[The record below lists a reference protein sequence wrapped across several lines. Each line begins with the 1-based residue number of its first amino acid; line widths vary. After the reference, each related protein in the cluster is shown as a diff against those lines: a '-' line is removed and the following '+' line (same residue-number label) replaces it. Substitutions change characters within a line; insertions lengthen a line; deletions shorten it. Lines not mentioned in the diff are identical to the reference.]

1 MDLGYYPGCS
11 LQQSSSLYDLQNRLI
26 FKNLG
31 INLKEIDD
39 WNCCGATSAGKTDDF
54 LAIAMP
60 ARNIGIASAQ
70 GVKEMVIPCS
80 ACYSRTL
87 VAQNFL
93 KTNQDIKTQ
102 INFELSNK
110 IPNKTSNKSPNK
122 ISNKLNGD
130 LKISSILEVLLS
142 TLENGSLTEKF
153 THKLSLLKPVCYYGC
168 MMTRFPFDVPVP
180 DDIENPQGM
189 EILLDAAGVHAI
201 DWNYKTACCGASAAV
216 NDPQTAMNLMAKIMK
231 DAVERHANCIIVT
244 CPMCQL
250 NLDAHQDTFCKQNNI
265 EERLPVLFITEVL
278 GMAMNLGF
286 ETLQIDR
293 HFIKSS
299 ELFEELEQI

>member
-26 FKNLG
+26 FSNIG
-31 INLKEIDD
+31 INLKELDD

-54 LAIAMP
+54 MSIAMP
-60 ARNIGIASAQ
+60 ARNIGIANSQ
-70 GVKEMVIPCS
+70 GIKEMVIPCS

-87 VAQNFL
+87 VAQNVL
-93 KTNQDIKTQ
+93 KANKEIKRDI
-102 INFELSNK
+102 NSELSKK
-110 IPNKTSNKSPNK
+110 I
-122 ISNKLNGD
+122 NGD
-130 LKISSILEVLLS
+130 IKISSILEVLLS
-142 TLENGSLTEKF
+142 ALENSSLADKF
-153 THKLSLLKPVCYYGC
+153 TQKLSLLKPVCYYGC

-216 NDPQTAMNLMAKIMK
+216 NDPETAMNLMAKIMN
-231 DAVERHANCIIVT
+231 DAVERGANCMVVT

-250 NLDAHQDTFCKQNNI
+250 NLDAHQETFCEQNGI
-265 EERLPVLFITEVL
+265 EERLPIFFITEIL
-278 GMAMNLGF
+278 GMAMNLGL
-286 ETLQIDR
+286 EKLQIDR
-293 HFIKSS
+293 HFIKGDQ
-299 ELFEELEQI
+299 LFEELEQI

>member
-26 FKNLG
+26 FNNIG

-39 WNCCGATSAGKTDDF
+39 WGCCGATSAGKTDDF

-70 GVKEMVIPCS
+70 GIKEMVIPCS

-87 VAQNFL
+87 VAQNVL
-93 KTNQDIKTQ
+93 KTNQEMQTQ
-102 INFELSNK
+102 INSALSK
-110 IPNKTSNKSPNK
+110 RIE
-122 ISNKLNGD
+122 D
-130 LKISSILEVLLS
+130 VKISSILEVLLS
-142 TLENGSLTEKF
+142 ALENGSLKEKF
-153 THKLSLLKPVCYYGC
+153 TQKLSLLKPVCYYGC
-168 MMTRFPFDVPVP
+168 MMTRFPFDVPIP

-189 EILLDAAGVHAI
+189 EKLLDAAGVHAI

-216 NDPQTAMNLMAKIMK
+216 NDPQTAMNLMGKIMK
-231 DAVERHANCIIVT
+231 DAVARGANCMIVT

-250 NLDAHQDTFCKQNNI
+250 NLDAHQDTFCEQNGI
-265 EERLPVLFITEVL
+265 DERMPIFFITEVL
-278 GMAMNLGF
+278 GMAMNLGIK
-286 ETLQIDR
+286 ELQIDR
-293 HFIKSS
+293 HFIKG
-299 ELFEELEQI
+299 EQLFEELDEI

>member
-26 FKNLG
+26 FNNIG

-60 ARNIGIASAQ
+60 ARNIGIANAQ
-70 GVKEMVIPCS
+70 GIKEMVIPCS

-93 KTNQDIKTQ
+93 KANQEMKTQ
-102 INFELSNK
+102 INSELSKK
-110 IPNKTSNKSPNK
+110 ID
-122 ISNKLNGD
+122 GD
-130 LKISSILEVLLS
+130 IKISSILEVLLS
-142 TLENGSLTEKF
+142 ALENGAFAEKF
-153 THKLSLLKPVCYYGC
+153 TEKLSLLKPVCYYGC
-168 MMTRFPFDVPVP
+168 MMTRFPFDVPIP
-180 DDIENPQGM
+180 DDVENPQGM
-189 EILLDAAGVHAI
+189 EKLLDAVGVHAI

-216 NDPQTAMNLMAKIMK
+216 NDPQTAMNLMGKIMK
-231 DAVERHANCIIVT
+231 DAVTRGANCMIVT

-250 NLDAHQDTFCKQNNI
+250 NLDAHQDTFCKQNGI
-265 EERLPVLFITEVL
+265 DDRMPILFITEVL
-278 GMAMNLGF
+278 GMAMNLGL
-286 ETLQIDR
+286 EKLQVDR
-293 HFIKSS
+293 HFIKS
-299 ELFEELEQI
+299 EQLFEELEEI

>member
-11 LQQSSSLYDLQNRLI
+11 LQQSSSLYDLQNRLLFSNI
-26 FKNLG
+26 G

-60 ARNIGIASAQ
+60 ARNIGIANAQ
-70 GVKEMVIPCS
+70 GIKEMVIPCS

-93 KTNQDIKTQ
+93 KTNQDMKTQ
-102 INFELSNK
+102 INSELSKK
-110 IPNKTSNKSPNK
+110 INND
-122 ISNKLNGD
+122 I
-130 LKISSILEVLLS
+130 KISSILEVLLS
-142 TLENGSLTEKF
+142 ALENGSLSEKF

-189 EILLDAAGVHAI
+189 ETLLDAAGVHAI

-216 NDPQTAMNLMAKIMK
+216 NDPQTAMNLMARIMK
-231 DAVERHANCIIVT
+231 DAVARHANCIIVT

-250 NLDAHQDTFCKQNNI
+250 NLDAHQDTFCEQNGI

-278 GMAMNLGF
+278 GMAMNLGL
-286 ETLQIDR
+286 EKLQIDR

>member
-26 FKNLG
+26 FSNIG

-60 ARNIGIASAQ
+60 ARNIGIANAQ
-70 GVKEMVIPCS
+70 GIKEMVIPCS

-87 VAQNFL
+87 VAKNYL
-93 KTNQDIKTQ
+93 ESNQEIKTQ
-102 INFELSNK
+102 INSELSSK
-110 IPNKTSNKSPNK
+110 I
-122 ISNKLNGD
+122 NGD
-130 LKISSILEVLLS
+130 VKISSILEVLLS
-142 TLENGSLTEKF
+142 ALENGSFTDKF
-153 THKLSLLKPVCYYGC
+153 TEKLSLLKPVCYYGC

-189 EILLDAAGVHAI
+189 EKVLDAVGVHAI

-216 NDPQTAMNLMAKIMK
+216 NDPQTSMNLMGKIMK
-231 DAVERHANCIIVT
+231 DAVARGANCMIVT

-250 NLDAHQDTFCKQNNI
+250 NLDAHQDTFCQQNNI
-265 EERLPVLFITEVL
+265 EERLPILFITEVL
-278 GMAMNLGF
+278 GMAMNLGL
-286 ETLQIDR
+286 EKLQIDR
-293 HFIKSS
+293 HFIKG
-299 ELFEELEQI
+299 EQLFEEPEKI